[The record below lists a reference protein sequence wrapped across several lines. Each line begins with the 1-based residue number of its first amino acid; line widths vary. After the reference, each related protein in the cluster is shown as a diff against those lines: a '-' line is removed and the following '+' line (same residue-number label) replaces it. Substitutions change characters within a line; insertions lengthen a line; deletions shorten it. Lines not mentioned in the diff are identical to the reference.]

1 MIKGAKGFFIK
12 VLMTPLW
19 HYGWYFEVLK
29 TDWLADRL
37 SEHGLLLLELLSRL
51 TEIYYNW
58 LNKDAERVLN
68 LVTNYRSTLSD
79 GPNRAE
85 CQSLLCPRSCR
96 GQLHRLASWRPADE
110 SLLLCRRRL
119 GLRSKHR
126 VHWRLQ
132 SEFLINALTV
142 LRVMLLIVIDHY
154 TSLLYSSCYYH
165 LLLDVLPQTKW
176 TIMFVRKRKD
186 PLSLSYHSI
195 FSHNPLSQSLRI
207 LSHNPIPQSPL
218 LQSWLGILTRN
229 PLSQFTLCILSLS
242 QS

>member
-1 MIKGAKGFFIK
+1 MDDI
-12 VLMTPLW
+12 
-19 HYGWYFEVLK
+19 EVLK

-51 TEIYYNW
+51 TEIQYNW

-79 GPNRAE
+79 GPYRAE

-110 SLLLCRRRL
+110 SLLLRRRRL
-119 GLRSKHR
+119 GLCSKHR

-154 TSLLYSSCYYH
+154 TSHCTLHCCTVHFTAVQFVLLSFIARRPTS
-165 LLLDVLPQTKW
+165 KW
-176 TIMFVRKRKD
+176 MNHHV
-186 PLSLSYHSI
+186 
-195 FSHNPLSQSLRI
+195 
-207 LSHNPIPQSPL
+207 
-218 LQSWLGILTRN
+218 
-229 PLSQFTLCILSLS
+229 C
-242 QS
+242 